1 MACFRSKV
9 VRVQDNY
16 CRLFSTESKKTLK
29 SEQPD
34 EGVPRSDHLGDK
46 HQVATPF
53 QSCEIYPLDE
63 QFHISDA
70 AVHFPLWPRW
80 QYRKSK
86 SSLCQKTLKPKTAN
100 PIISSP
106 KESKKKDAMIS
117 SKPLPLKTQSRSTS
131 GFIRGAIQAYNHHHN
146 LEIRPDDV
154 WLAIMVQ
161 FGLYVNG
168 NAEKLR
174 SALAKHE
181 GQKELAVVD
190 NATLQSADYG
200 KLATRMVYAMEEHLV
215 DPALSEWILPSFS
228 TTTDNDKIVGSVV
241 MMATMKKYFS
251 FRFKNACGLPN
262 VTLLGTVEDWEDIR
276 ARVDKLAD
284 FGEDL
289 IEWTCML
296 SGILD
301 EFVLSAKG
309 TVNVEFWKRICHHV
323 GEGSGTTYVCG
334 WISVFALFNQDGQWQ
349 GRKRTYTKWHIEYL
363 DDKPDSGN
371 FGRRCRVQSEEVTT
385 DYPLVDMSD
394 IPAGYLTVDVVIDD
408 NGTEHKALMF
418 AGHMAYQVHDQVTI
432 APHLSW
438 AITLKNGVPLTDEEE
453 LAELFPRRRSEQK
466 SDLAA

>member
-1 MACFRSKV
+1 MITFPVSQ
-9 VRVQDNY
+9 VQVSAVENTLDPSNGHTI
-16 CRLFSTESKKTLK
+16 LSSLKEFKK
-29 SEQPD
+29 
-34 EGVPRSDHLGDK
+34 EGCQDIL
-46 HQVATPF
+46 QATPIENSF
-53 QSCEIYPLDE
+53 V
-63 QFHISDA
+63 A
-70 AVHFPLWPRW
+70 
-80 QYRKSK
+80 
-86 SSLCQKTLKPKTAN
+86 
-100 PIISSP
+100 
-106 KESKKKDAMIS
+106 
-117 SKPLPLKTQSRSTS
+117 STS
-131 GFIRGAIQAYNHHHN
+131 SFVRGVIQAYNQHHN

-174 SALAKHE
+174 SALVKHE
-181 GQKELAVVD
+181 GQKELVVVD

-215 DPALSEWILPSFS
+215 DRALGEWILPSFS

-241 MMATMKKYFS
+241 MMAAMKKYFS
-251 FRFKNACGLPN
+251 YKIQFLCGIPN

-289 IEWTCML
+289 IEWTSML

-309 TVNVEFWKRICHHV
+309 NVNLDFWKRICHDV

-334 WISVFALFNQDGQWQ
+334 WISVFSLFNQDGQWQ
-349 GRKRTYTKWHIEYL
+349 GKKSTYTKWHIEDNVDETEFVNGL
-363 DDKPDSGN
+363 KP
-371 FGRRCRVQSEEVTT
+371 CRIWSEQVTSE
-385 DYPLVDMSD
+385 YPLVDMDD

-418 AGHMAYQVHDQVTI
+418 AGHMAYQVHDQSTI

-438 AITLKNGVPLTDEEE
+438 AIALKNGVPLSDEDEHDNV
-453 LAELFPRRRSEQK
+453 FGVPKRK
-466 SDLAA
+466 SKITPPTTSKN